1 MLTIKPLL
9 LLLAWFA
16 GGALALLVMA
26 VMLAPYVGSVFSN
39 IGRRPV
45 VLQAARSSNASQR
58 RIVRAQSF
66 SAHHQ

>member
-9 LLLAWFA
+9 LLLAWLA

-26 VMLAPYVGSVFSN
+26 VMLAPYVGSVLSN

-45 VLQAARSSNASQR
+45 VLQTARSSSASQR
-58 RIVRAQSF
+58 HIVRTQQFKAQ
-66 SAHHQ
+66 QW